1 MYFYISKTTIRDRSP
16 VAFGIGK
23 YSNAFEMAQ
32 KMANNIYRRMKF
44 SFTSDLGKITLN
56 PSNFL
61 FVILVFFFLF
71 FNIDY
76 FAICVVYIYPN
87 FYESISDLNMLNSF
101 NRIRLWY
108 QNTCN
113 VIAFTLFDRQIRE
126 DSYLDL
132 LIDIRIMAP
141 RSNSSF
147 SQSSTFEIIH

>member
-1 MYFYISKTTIRDRSP
+1 
-16 VAFGIGK
+16 
-23 YSNAFEMAQ
+23 
-32 KMANNIYRRMKF
+32 MKF

-61 FVILVFFFLF
+61 FVILVFFFFF